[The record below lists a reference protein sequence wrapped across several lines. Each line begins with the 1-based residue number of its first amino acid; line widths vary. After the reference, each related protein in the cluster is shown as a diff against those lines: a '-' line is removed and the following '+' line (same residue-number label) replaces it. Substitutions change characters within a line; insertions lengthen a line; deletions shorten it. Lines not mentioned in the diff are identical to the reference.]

1 MNSLIFLLVLI
12 VLVVIAYVVMT
23 MGPKTGKFELKELN
37 ECTADLA
44 RIVGGSDKVVSMKV
58 LHKITPYMKE
68 VGTPKHVEEYLENY
82 YDYKTHKI
90 RILRDEAED
99 VRAPPKYK
107 YIYTLIS
114 DIVRK
119 RDIESAEEF
128 IKNSKLTYKEFLS
141 NKHRELLDYAPRSGN
156 VSREQLKKISKL
168 LDKYFIAAGT
178 HIVKSKLLDKTDDL
192 IHANKIF
199 KFKSGKATLDPKR
212 LKLLI
217 DKDPSKVFELDYIG
231 LIPDMYKTA
240 VDSASSKASSY
251 GRKTAEEELRRQIER
266 DTETLRLFR
275 DYPTT
280 SRRKAEALEI
290 ALRLEKAA
298 GRVYG
303 DRYARKLLK
312 DLYYDYY
319 PSSSDLIYAPGLYGL
334 GRRSA
339 EIQRDSALSRVKQV
353 EAERARD
360 EERAFRQEESGTHRA
375 EIARR
380 GIMDQDELSDASV
393 ASARAHSGL
402 LSHQGP
408 SVGWKENVPHADVGD
423 VPLAVFGA
431 PPPPAP
437 PPMTASDIDDVLANP
452 DPHLKKVLGDTYAAF
467 GRGEINLKTRDK
479 LVNKLVG
486 GSITGGAERENVIN
500 EVEQELAMSKKDNI
514 DLPLIHLN

>member
-1 MNSLIFLLVLI
+1 LVDIVTVFVWKQKLLGYKQKQMNSLIFLLVLI

-68 VGTPKHVEEYLENY
+68 VGTPEHVEEYLENY
-82 YDYKTHKI
+82 YDYKTRKI

-99 VRAPPKYK
+99 VRAPSKYK

-141 NKHRELLDYAPRSGN
+141 SKHRELLDYAPRSGN

-168 LDKYFIAAGT
+168 LDKYLIAAGT

-192 IHANKIF
+192 IHANKLF

-339 EIQRDSALSRVKQV
+339 ERETYEERNRRIRAETSRDESERGRKSALLAQEQSDHAMAQLI
-353 EAERARD
+353 AND
-360 EERAFRQEESGTHRA
+360 ES
-375 EIARR
+375 
-380 GIMDQDELSDASV
+380 
-393 ASARAHSGL
+393 
-402 LSHQGP
+402 
-408 SVGWKENVPHADVGD
+408 
-423 VPLAVFGA
+423 
-431 PPPPAP
+431 
-437 PPMTASDIDDVLANP
+437 
-452 DPHLKKVLGDTYAAF
+452 
-467 GRGEINLKTRDK
+467 
-479 LVNKLVG
+479 
-486 GSITGGAERENVIN
+486 AEREREAARSRESAEATAREDDMRKQLHSAEKAALDAAHARDLETKKLEGPVPDFAGQGLDPGLADLWAMGAN
-500 EVEQELAMSKKDNI
+500 ERELAKDNI